1 MANFGS
7 TQIATVNLETRAMT
21 ASIFVDTTVGTWD
34 GNPYR
39 IACTAGDTLVF
50 TSMDQ
55 WNDLKLVNALTGTAL
70 HNTASIYTPDLAA
83 SPDGTRLYVAGSF
96 DGVMRFDIV
105 GNMLQQ
111 VDSSGQ
117 SGAAK
122 VTVTRDGRYVF
133 SSAQKLLANNL
144 KSVVGTFSETI
155 LAVTSDGSLA
165 VGARS
170 IYDGNTFAVKRATP
184 VLTNTM
190 AISPD
195 DTMLYLY
202 DTTSSRIYLY
212 RLK

>member
-1 MANFGS
+1 
-7 TQIATVNLETRAMT
+7 MT
-21 ASIFVDTTVGTWD
+21 WESSEG
-34 GNPYR
+34 YR
-39 IACTAGDTLVF
+39 LACTAGDTLVF

-55 WNDLKLVNALTGTAL
+55 WNDIKLVSALTGAAL
-70 HNTASIYTPDLAA
+70 HNTGSIYTPDLAA
-83 SPDGTRLYVAGSF
+83 SPDGTRLYVTGGF

-111 VDSSGQ
+111 VDSSSQ

-122 VTVTRDGRYVF
+122 VTVTRDGRHVF
-133 SSAQKLLANNL
+133 ASTQKLLANNL

-155 LAVTSDGSLA
+155 IVVNGDGSVA
-165 VGARS
+165 IGARS
-170 IYDGNTFAVKRATP
+170 IHDGNTFAVKRATP
-184 VLTNTM
+184 LMTNIM

-212 RLK
+212 RLQ

>member
-1 MANFGS
+1 
-7 TQIATVNLETRAMT
+7 VT
-21 ASIFVDTTVGTWD
+21 AWPPRSASRRFARWGVG
-34 GNPYR
+34 GRRFRFRP
-39 IACTAGDTLVF
+39 GGEL
-50 TSMDQ
+50 
-55 WNDLKLVNALTGTAL
+55 
-70 HNTASIYTPDLAA
+70 
-83 SPDGTRLYVAGSF
+83 DGTRLYVAGGF

-122 VTVTRDGRYVF
+122 VNVTRDGRYVF

-155 LAVTSDGSLA
+155 LAVSSDGSLA

-184 VLTNTM
+184 VMTSTM

>member
-1 MANFGS
+1 
-7 TQIATVNLETRAMT
+7 
-21 ASIFVDTTVGTWD
+21 
-34 GNPYR
+34 
-39 IACTAGDTLVF
+39 
-50 TSMDQ
+50 MDQ

-70 HNTASIYTPDLAA
+70 HNTGSIHTPDLAA

-105 GNMLQQ
+105 NDKLQQ

-117 SGAAK
+117 GGAAK
-122 VTVTRDGRYVF
+122 VNVTRDGKYVF
-133 SSAQKLLANNL
+133 SSGQKLLANNL
-144 KSVVGTFSETI
+144 KSVAGTFAESI
-155 LAVTSDGSLA
+155 VVVNSDGSVA
-165 VGARS
+165 IGARS

-184 VLTNTM
+184 LTTSIM

-195 DTMLYLY
+195 DTTLYLY